1 MTLLELVR
9 AVNTSAFA
17 TKGGVLTP
25 SSLPATLEVAP
36 GMLGT
41 FVTTWKQSEAE
52 NVEKGGNFVLG
63 VGEFT
68 LHNNTISSGLASGE
82 TVELDD
88 LNLEDNYADFH
99 THPSDPSKGLLGI
112 ISRAYQPPSIED
124 VGSFAHKAG
133 KKVYVAF
140 VVANT
145 TSIHAL
151 VFLQGVSYIN
161 GDKLSDMRLERDGR
175 IEEYTFTQN
184 KTTKMDFLNRM
195 NALSRT
201 STDFEGDKNRALQ
214 ALKDNASGYGKF
226 VAELG
231 AEYCVKACRVCRIG
245 YYKGAGASLARSC

>member
-9 AVNTSAFA
+9 AVNTGGFA
-17 TKGGVLTP
+17 KGGAVTP
-25 SSLPATLEVAP
+25 SSLPPTLEIAH

-82 TVELDD
+82 TVQLDD
-88 LNLEDNYADFH
+88 LSLEDNYADFH

-112 ISRAYQPPSIED
+112 IGRAYQPPSIED
-124 VGSFAHKAG
+124 VGSFAHKRT
-133 KKVYVAF
+133 KRVYVAF

-145 TSIHAL
+145 SSIHAL
-151 VFLQGVSYIN
+151 VYLQGLGYID
-161 GDKLSDMRLERDGR
+161 GDRLSDMRLERDGR
-175 IEEYTFTQN
+175 IEDFTFAQN
-184 KTTKMDFLNRM
+184 KTTKMEFINRM
-195 NALSRT
+195 NALSRP
-201 STDFEGDKNRALQ
+201 SMDFEGDKNRALQ

-231 AEYCVKACRVCRIG
+231 AEYCVKACRMCRIG
-245 YYKGAGASLARSC
+245 YYKGAGASLARVC